1 MRAIP
6 LEGGVR
12 QMLGALRQNEILAVL
27 IDRPLVNEGV
37 PVRFFDA
44 PTRVPG
50 GAATLALRAG
60 ANVVAA
66 AAIRTKDGFVAHV
79 SPLIEVEPSGDPERD
94 VQAITQGIM
103 NWLEALIR
111 RHPDQWFM
119 FRNMWPEPAGR

>member
-6 LEGGVR
+6 LEAGVR
-12 QMLGALRQNEILAVL
+12 QMIGALRQNEILAVL
-27 IDRPLVNEGV
+27 IDRPLAGEGV
-37 PVRFFDA
+37 PVQFFDA
-44 PTRVPG
+44 TTRVPG

-66 AAIRTKDGFVAHV
+66 AAVRAGDGFVAHI
-79 SPLIEVEPSGDPERD
+79 SPLIECQPSGDADRD
-94 VQAITQGIM
+94 VQAITQGVM

-119 FRNMWPEPAGR
+119 FRNMWPEAVRS